1 MADFFKDLGSK
12 LGDFGK
18 VISEKAEVVSKK
30 TEDTIEIQKMK
41 SQIRGMERSNERDFQ
56 DMGEMIYEQF
66 KKGKAID
73 SDFMELCEAI
83 EEREAEMETLN
94 KQVAEIKGLDV
105 CKNCQEHLDA
115 SVVFCPKCGT
125 KVDQEVVAEEAF
137 EDGEVVAEEAIF
149 DEPEVV
155 EAELVEEDVKIEPVE
170 GEVISSEE

>member
-41 SQIRGMERSNERDFQ
+41 SQIRGMDRSNERDFQ
-56 DMGEMIYEQF
+56 DMGKMIYEQF

-137 EDGEVVAEEAIF
+137 EDGEVVTEEIF

-170 GEVISSEE
+170 GEVVSSEE